1 MQGPPSFL
9 SLTASLFL
17 AAAASACEPK
27 LVVGEWTCP
36 SDGGAESMPNL
47 TEAVEAPWQTGFERS
62 FCDYLRVSGF
72 CYQPDT
78 FEITSAHAHSGT
90 YAAAF
95 HVVSND
101 SDANQSRC
109 VRQGIFP
116 KEVYL
121 SAWYFLPFA
130 ASNRGNWN
138 LFHYRGGNAIPTEG
152 LWDISI
158 ATAANGELGLYIR
171 KGGETAG
178 IGETPPI
185 PIGVWFQIEVF
196 FRRAADDTGE
206 LTLYQDGQKIA
217 SITGESTDTF
227 TWGQWYVGN
236 LSDGLMPNDFTLYVD
251 DVSIRETR

>member
-1 MQGPPSFL
+1 MQGPSLFL
-9 SLTASLFL
+9 CLTASLL
-17 AAAASACEPK
+17 AGAVSACEPK
-27 LVVGEWTCP
+27 LVVGEYACP
-36 SDGGAESMPNL
+36 VDGGVEPMPNL
-47 TEAVEAPWQTGFERS
+47 TEAITVPWQTSFERG
-62 FCDYLRVSGF
+62 FCDYLRLSGF

-78 FEITSAHAHSGT
+78 FEITSAQAHSGH
-90 YAAAF
+90 YSAAF
-95 HVVSND
+95 RVVSNNA
-101 SDANQSRC
+101 DANQSRC

-116 KEVYL
+116 KQVYL
-121 SAWYFLPFA
+121 SAWYFIPA
-130 ASNRGNWN
+130 PASNRGNWN
-138 LFHYRGGNAIPTEG
+138 LFHYRAGTTAPTDG

-158 ATAANGELGLYIR
+158 ATATNGELGLYIR
-171 KGGETAG
+171 KGGETKG

-185 PIGVWFQIEVF
+185 PIGVWFQVEVF

-251 DVSIRETR
+251 DVSIRETP